1 MFRGSNRLVMR
12 MHMVNAAALE
22 KWLILPDQAVVS
34 HVLDGR
40 VALFELLMRRH
51 HERLSGVVGAMV
63 RDGTEAEDVMQQAF
77 VTAYA
82 HLRRFDGRGS
92 FTRWL
97 TKIAINEA
105 LMRTGDARR
114 ARRVLDRPGARTARG
129 FASLPR
135 RCDRVVAA
143 VLARIG

>member
-1 MFRGSNRLVMR
+1 
-12 MHMVNAAALE
+12 MHMVNGAVLE
-22 KWLILPDQAVVS
+22 KWTSLADEAVVS

-51 HERLSGVVGAMV
+51 HERVSGVVHAIV
-63 RDGTEAEDVMQQAF
+63 RDSAEAEDVMQRAF

-105 LMRTGDARR
+105 LMRAGDARC
-114 ARRVLDRPGARTARG
+114 ARRALFDRADAKALRS
-129 FASLPR
+129 FASLPG
-135 RCDRVVAA
+135 RCDRMVTA

>member
-51 HERLSGVVGAMV
+51 HER
-63 RDGTEAEDVMQQAF
+63 
-77 VTAYA
+77 
-82 HLRRFDGRGS
+82 
-92 FTRWL
+92 
-97 TKIAINEA
+97 KIAINEA
-105 LMRTGDARR
+105 LMRAGDARR
-114 ARRVLDRPGARTARG
+114 ARRAVLNRAGARTARG

>member
-1 MFRGSNRLVMR
+1 MQ
-12 MHMVNAAALE
+12 MHIVNAAVLE
-22 KWLILPDQAVVS
+22 EWTILPDEAVVS

-51 HERLSGVVGAMV
+51 HERLCGVVRAVVGDGA
-63 RDGTEAEDVMQQAF
+63 EAEDVMQQAF

-82 HLRRFDGRGS
+82 HLRRFDPRRS
-92 FTRWL
+92 FARWL

-105 LMRTGDARR
+105 LMRAGDARCAQRASSER
-114 ARRVLDRPGARTARG
+114 ARGRVARR

-135 RCDRVVAA
+135 RCDRVVAT
-143 VLARIG
+143 VLSRIG

>member
-1 MFRGSNRLVMR
+1 
-12 MHMVNAAALE
+12 MHMVDAAVLE
-22 KWLILPDQAVVS
+22 KWTSLADEAVVS

-51 HERLSGVVGAMV
+51 HERLSGVVHTIV
-63 RDGTEAEDVMQQAF
+63 RDGAQAEDVMQQAF

-82 HLRRFDGRGS
+82 HLRRFDRRGS

-105 LMRTGDARR
+105 LMRAGDARCQRR
-114 ARRVLDRPGARTARG
+114 ALFDRAGAKALRS
-129 FASLPR
+129 FASLPG
-135 RCDRVVAA
+135 RCDHVVAA

>member
-1 MFRGSNRLVMR
+1 
-12 MHMVNAAALE
+12 MHIVNAAELHEWTMLADE
-22 KWLILPDQAVVS
+22 AVVS

-51 HERLSGVVGAMV
+51 DERLSDVVHAIV
-63 RDGTEAEDVMQQAF
+63 RDGAEAEDVMQQAF

-82 HLRRFDGRGS
+82 HLRRFDSRGS

-105 LMRTGDARR
+105 LMRAGDARC
-114 ARRVLDRPGARTARG
+114 ARPALFGGAAPGRFG
-129 FASLPR
+129 ASPR
-135 RCDRVVAA
+135 YQGGAIA
-143 VLARIG
+143 W

>member
-1 MFRGSNRLVMR
+1 
-12 MHMVNAAALE
+12 MHIVNGAVLE
-22 KWLILPDQAVVS
+22 QWTILPDEAVVS

-40 VALFELLMRRH
+40 VALFELLIRRH
-51 HERLSGVVGAMV
+51 HARLAGIVRAIV
-63 RDGTEAEDVMQQAF
+63 RDGAEAEEVIQQAF

-82 HLRRFDGRGS
+82 HLRRFDSRGS

-97 TKIAINEA
+97 TKIAINGA
-105 LMRTGDARR
+105 LMRAGNARYERRTSSGR
-114 ARRVLDRPGARTARG
+114 AGARAARS

>member
-1 MFRGSNRLVMR
+1 
-12 MHMVNAAALE
+12 MHMVNAAVLE
-22 KWLILPDQAVVS
+22 EWTILPDEAVVS

-51 HERLSGVVGAMV
+51 HERLSGVVHAIV
-63 RDGTEAEDVMQQAF
+63 RDGAEAEDVMQEAF

-105 LMRTGDARR
+105 LMRAGDARCERR
-114 ARRVLDRPGARTARG
+114 ALFDRAGARAARS

-143 VLARIG
+143 VLRRIG

>member
-1 MFRGSNRLVMR
+1 
-12 MHMVNAAALE
+12 MHMVNAAVLDEWTTLADE
-22 KWLILPDQAVVS
+22 AVVS

-40 VALFELLMRRH
+40 VALFELLVRRH
-51 HERLSGVVGAMV
+51 HERLSRVVHAIV
-63 RDGTEAEDVMQQAF
+63 RYAAETEDVMQQAF

-82 HLRRFDGRGS
+82 HLRRFDHHGL

-105 LMRTGDARR
+105 LMRAGDARR
-114 ARRVLDRPGARTARG
+114 AGRALFDRAGARAARTVR
-129 FASLPR
+129 ALPGP
-135 RCDRVVAA
+135 CDRVVAG

>member
-1 MFRGSNRLVMR
+1 
-12 MHMVNAAALE
+12 MHMVNAAVLE
-22 KWLILPDQAVVS
+22 KWTSLADEAVVS

-51 HERLSGVVGAMV
+51 HERLCAVVHAIV
-63 RDGTEAEDVMQQAF
+63 RDSAEAEDVMQQAF

-82 HLRRFDGRGS
+82 HLRRFDGRES

-105 LMRTGDARR
+105 LMRAGDARC
-114 ARRVLDRPGARTARG
+114 ARRPLFDRAGARALRS
-129 FASLPR
+129 FASLPG
-135 RCDRVVAA
+135 RCDRAVTA